1 MQKFFFLFFKVS
13 RPLNLVVSHSPIST
27 ATPITVQETPKKEQE
42 QEKEESSAK
51 PNTDPQSQAASGSK
65 ESSGLCSPN
74 LELECFSDHL
84 KLTSHFIIFFLWE
97 SEWNLMTVFCFFE
110 NLFKN

>member
-1 MQKFFFLFFKVS
+1 
-13 RPLNLVVSHSPIST
+13 VVSHSPIST

-84 KLTSHFIIFFLWE
+84 KLTSHFINFFCGKA
-97 SEWNLMTVFCFFE
+97 NGT
-110 NLFKN
+110 